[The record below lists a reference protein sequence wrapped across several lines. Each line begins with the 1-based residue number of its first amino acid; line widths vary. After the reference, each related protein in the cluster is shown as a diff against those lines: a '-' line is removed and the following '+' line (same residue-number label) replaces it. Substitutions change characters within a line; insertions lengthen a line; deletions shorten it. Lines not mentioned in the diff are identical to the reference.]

1 MPEDHDPSTT
11 LLHAARQAAERAYCP
26 YSLFPVGAAVLAGDQ
41 IVTGC
46 NVENA
51 SYGLSMCAERV
62 ALFAAVALGV
72 GPVAE
77 IAVVCADEARLAG
90 PETRMPCGACRQVI
104 AELMPPEGQVHVG
117 GVGTFTVAELLPRPF
132 RLQAAEAPAPAEG

>member
-1 MPEDHDPSTT
+1 MTVDGVSSAEV
-11 LLHAARQAAERAYCP
+11 LLEAARQAAERAYCP
-26 YSLFPVGAAVLAGDQ
+26 YSRFPVGAAVLAGEE
-41 IVTGC
+41 ILTGC

-51 SYGLSMCAERV
+51 SYGLAMCAERV
-62 ALFAAVALGV
+62 ALFAAVAAGV
-72 GPVAE
+72 GPVTE

-104 AELMPPEGQVHVG
+104 AELMLPEGKVHVG

-132 RLQAAEAPAPAEG
+132 QLREA